1 VIKIAHLLLFLYFAL
16 ALGVQFF
23 IYMRR
28 FQLTEKE
35 IKHFTNASIQ
45 HSDPVEARYWQL
57 SQTTSM
63 LMQLRVYAG
72 TFFVY
77 CMPIKT
83 VALDCIIFASYLFLS
98 GEISQLEKNFNEKV
112 CCENKVR
119 LFYKGANVAFG
130 QWQLMFNRLRQ

>member
-1 VIKIAHLLLFLYFAL
+1 
-16 ALGVQFF
+16 
-23 IYMRR
+23 MRR

-35 IKHFTNASIQ
+35 IKLFMNASIQ

-63 LMQLRVYAG
+63 LMRLRKYAG

-77 CMPIKT
+77 FMPIKT

-98 GEISQLEKNFNEKV
+98 REISQLKKNFNEKV

-119 LFYKGANVAFG
+119 LFYKGENIAFG